1 MKRMAKRL
9 GLMLLLA
16 AGTEVAANEA
26 IIYRD
31 TGFSG
36 PAVNVTSANPD
47 LGLRYNV
54 NAIRVQSGRWEL
66 CPERN
71 FRGRCIMVSQSS
83 PNLFAQF
90 GWAGPLGSM
99 RPAGWG
105 GGGSGGGGGQVDN
118 PSLRGMAAEFFP
130 RPADRGGRILACP
143 RGQATASCAQQTA
156 NDWCRSIGWSR
167 AAHTR
172 IETQNRT
179 NYLVDTLCVRG

>member
-1 MKRMAKRL
+1 MNGRPRHL

-16 AGTEVAANEA
+16 AGAPVAANEA

-36 PAVNVTSANPD
+36 PALNVASARPD

-99 RPAGWG
+99 RPAEG
-105 GGGSGGGGGQVDN
+105 GGGSGGGQVDN

-130 RPADRGGRILACP
+130 RPADRGGRILACL
-143 RGQATASCAQQTA
+143 RGQATSACAQNTA
-156 NDWCRSIGWSR
+156 NDWCRSIGWTR

>member
-1 MKRMAKRL
+1 MNKGRL
-9 GLMLLLA
+9 VALSILIA
-16 AGTEVAANEA
+16 AGAPAAANEA

-36 PAVNVTSANPD
+36 PAVNVTSARSD

-71 FRGRCIMVSQSS
+71 FRGRCIMVSRSS
-83 PNLFAQF
+83 PNLFAQY

-105 GGGSGGGGGQVDN
+105 GGSGGGGGQFDN

-130 RPADRGGRILACP
+130 RPADRGGRI
-143 RGQATASCAQQTA
+143 
-156 NDWCRSIGWSR
+156 
-167 AAHTR
+167 
-172 IETQNRT
+172 
-179 NYLVDTLCVRG
+179 